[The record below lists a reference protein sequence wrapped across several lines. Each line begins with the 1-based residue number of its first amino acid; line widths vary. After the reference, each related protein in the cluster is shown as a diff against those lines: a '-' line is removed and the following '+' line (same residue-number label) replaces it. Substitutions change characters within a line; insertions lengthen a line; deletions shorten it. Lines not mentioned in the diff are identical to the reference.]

1 MSGPHELSN
10 EPGEQA
16 RRVAARLQER
26 GHHEQAGRIHAA
38 LQHNLAG
45 AALLHAL
52 REACQVVL
60 TTIEAI
66 DPVSAGM
73 VEELRLEVDKRLAQ
87 PHPG

>member
-1 MSGPHELSN
+1 MSEPRASQN
-10 EPGEQA
+10 EPDEQA

-26 GHHEQAGRIHAA
+26 GHHEQAGHVLAA
-38 LQHNLAG
+38 LQHSD

-66 DPVSAGM
+66 DPVSATM
-73 VEELRLEVDKRLAQ
+73 VEELRLEVDKRLIQ
-87 PHPG
+87 PRSG